1 MKVAIIGAGS
11 LVFCK
16 TLILD
21 IIQIPGIGQVDFS
34 LMAPT
39 TRHTSC
45 VKNYIDKVLA
55 ANPLPVTVSITTD
68 RREALKDADYVICTF
83 KIGGLRKR
91 REDRAMPRNNRAW
104 PK

>member
-55 ANPLPVTVSITTD
+55 AKPLPVTVSVTTD

-83 KIGGLRKR
+83 KIGGLRAYEADVDIPLKYGV
-91 REDRAMPRNNRAW
+91 DQ
-104 PK
+104 